1 MSSPVYGDLKLNN
14 GHWLLAAE
22 PHVLMM
28 AKRIFGKLSRDAKG
42 CVSLPADPAT
52 SRDLEWFAERYPL
65 RLHNRAALAELAG
78 KHRDT
83 ILRLN
88 QIIDPNYTPGTYS
101 LKLPPRNYQR
111 LAADWMIRTG
121 EGILGDQVGL
131 GKTCSAIC
139 AMSTGET
146 LPCLVVCP
154 THIQTQ
160 WRHEIEKFAPDLR
173 AHIITRGTPY
183 QLPKIKGRGPDV
195 IIINYHKLDGWAEVL
210 AAYCKAVVFDEVQEL
225 RRLGKNAAEPS
236 KKYAAAQL
244 IAHACK
250 FRHGLSGTPVF
261 NYGGEIWN
269 VLQVLAPNR
278 LGTWAEFR
286 QEWCTHDGDDA
297 SRTPLRDPEEFG
309 SWLRAEFLMLRRTRK
324 DVGRELARLTKI
336 THQIDADH
344 EVFAREHGRAAEL
357 ARIICAG
364 TGLAKGEARNA
375 RGEFTELVRQATG
388 IAKAPYVAAFVEMLI
403 ESGEKVVLFGWHHAV
418 YAQWAHHLKK
428 YAPAFYTGQQS
439 EKQKDEARD
448 RFIEGA
454 TPLIILSLRAG
465 AGLDGLQRVSNTVV
479 FGELDWSPGA
489 MEQGIGRVDRDGQTD
504 PVTAYFLV
512 SDQGLDPAMVTTLGL
527 KTAQVEGIR
536 SDGVRPLEQRVDSDA
551 AIKALAERYV
561 GKARSA

>member
-1 MSSPVYGDLKLNN
+1 MTSPVYGDLKLNN

-42 CVSLPADPAT
+42 IVTLPADPST
-52 SRDLEWFAERYPL
+52 SHDLEWFAARYPL
-65 RLHNRAALAELAG
+65 RIHNAAHLAELSG
-78 KHRDT
+78 RHREK

-88 QIIDPNYTPGTYS
+88 EIIDPNYKPGKYN
-101 LKLPPRNYQR
+101 LRLPPREYQR
-111 LAADWMIRTG
+111 VAADWMLRTG
-121 EGILGDQVGL
+121 EGLLGDQVGL

-139 AMSTGET
+139 AMASGKP

-160 WRHEIEKFAPDLR
+160 WRREIEKFAPDLR
-173 AHIITRGTPY
+173 AHIITKGTPY
-183 QLPKIKGRGPDV
+183 PLPKIKGQGPDV
-195 IIINYHKLDGWAEVL
+195 IIINYHKLDGWRDVL
-210 AAYCKAVVFDEVQEL
+210 PKYCKGVIFDEPQEL
-225 RRLGKNAAEPS
+225 RRSGSAKYSAAEFIS
-236 KKYAAAQL
+236 
-244 IAHACK
+244 HNVD
-250 FRHGLSGTPVF
+250 FRSGLSGTPIF

-269 VLQVLAPNR
+269 VLQVLAPNH
-278 LGTWAEFR
+278 LGTWPEFR

-309 SWLRAEFLMLRRTRK
+309 SWLKSEFLMLRRTRK
-324 DVGRELARLTKI
+324 DVGRELGRLTKI
-336 THQIDADH
+336 THHIDADH
-344 EVFAREHGRAAEL
+344 EAFKSEHGRAAEL

-364 TGLAKGEARNA
+364 TGLARGEARNA
-375 RGEFTELVRQATG
+375 RGEFTEIVRQATG

-418 YAQWAHHLKK
+418 YAMWAHHLKK
-428 YAPAFYTGQQS
+428 YAPAFYTGQQT

-448 RFIEGA
+448 RFLEGV
-454 TPLIILSLRAG
+454 TPLIVLSLRAG
-465 AGLDGLQRVSNTVV
+465 AGLDGLQKVSNTVV
-479 FGELDWSPGA
+479 FGELDWSPA
-489 MEQGIGRVDRDGQTD
+489 AHEQGIGRVDRDGQTE

-512 SDQGLDPAMVTTLGL
+512 SDEGLDPAMVTTLGL
-527 KTAQVEGIR
+527 KSAQVEGIR

-551 AIKALAERYV
+551 AIRALAERYV

>member
-1 MSSPVYGDLKLNN
+1 MSQPVYGDLKLNN

-42 CVSLPADPAT
+42 LVTLPADAAT
-52 SRDLEWFAERYPL
+52 SRDLEWFVERYPL
-65 RLHNRAALAELAG
+65 RVHNRGALAELAG

-88 QIIDPNYTPGTYS
+88 QIIDPNYKPSKYE
-101 LKLPPRNYQR
+101 LRIPARDYQR
-111 LAADWMIRTG
+111 LAADWMLRTH
-121 EGILGDQVGL
+121 EGLLGDQVGL

-139 AMSTGET
+139 AMSSGKP

-160 WRHEIEKFAPDLR
+160 WRREIEKFAPDLR
-173 AHIITRGTPY
+173 AHIITKGTPY
-183 QLPKIKGRGPDV
+183 QLPKIKGQGPDV
-195 IIINYHKLDGWAEVL
+195 LIINYHKLDGWAEVL
-210 AAYCKAVVFDEVQEL
+210 AAYCKGVVFDECQEL
-225 RRLGKNAAEPS
+225 RRAGDRTEKS
-236 KKYAAAQL
+236 KKYAAAEM
-244 IAHACK
+244 IAAGCEY
-250 FRHGLSGTPVF
+250 RIGMSGTPVY

-278 LGTWAEFR
+278 LGSWGEFR
-286 QEWCTHDGDDA
+286 QEWCTHDADDA

-309 SWLRAEFLMLRRTRK
+309 SWLRAEFLMLRRTRR
-324 DVGRELARLTKI
+324 DVGRELEKLTKI
-336 THQIDADH
+336 THQIDADG
-344 EVFAREHGRAAEL
+344 EAFAREHGRAAEL

-364 TGLAKGEARNA
+364 TGLGRGEARNA

-403 ESGEKVVLFGWHHAV
+403 ESGEKVVLFGWHHAC
-418 YAQWAHHLKK
+418 YAIYAHHLKK
-428 YAPAFYTGQQS
+428 YSPAFYTGQQT

-454 TPLIILSLRAG
+454 TPLIVLSLRAG
-465 AGLDGLQRVSNTVV
+465 AGLDGLQSVANTVV

-489 MEQGIGRVDRDGQTD
+489 HEQAIGRVMRDGQTE

-527 KTAQVEGIR
+527 KSAQVEGIR

-551 AIKALAERYV
+551 AIRALAERYV